1 MRKALALVVCLAMV
15 CAIVFVGCE
24 GTSNVPD
31 SNKGGE
37 NIIVD
42 NRNDYTEDIQEE
54 QNTQQESIGVTD
66 EDFSIVGYL
75 YEDTF
80 SSMYFL
86 VVTNNSKVPVSLS
99 ANGIAR
105 DANDGMIGADDLS
118 IDVLGP
124 GETSVGYFYFSDVKD
139 VASVDYT
146 FEYDTSTYYYPVI
159 SNLSVE
165 QTLNDRNVTVKVTNN
180 GNSCAEFVEAHAL
193 FFDSNKNLIYHA
205 SNYVVDNDNEI
216 KPGKSITTQLDSY
229 ESYDH
234 VEVYFTG
241 RSTGKTVDPNA
252 VSVVSDSDF
261 EINEHLYA
269 GSFSTQYY
277 LIVKSNASVAVGIT
291 ANATAKDANGAVL
304 GAASMEIDILGPGET
319 SIGYFYFADVLDV
332 ATVEYEL
339 SYDTEPYYTPVL
351 GNLSVEQTINA
362 ENIVVGITN
371 NGTKPARFVEV
382 YALFFDADN
391 NVVETASSYVVD
403 DDSEIKPGKTLVE
416 QLNAYDS
423 FDHVEVYLTGRG
435 D

>member
-1 MRKALALVVCLAMV
+1 MKKVFALIMCLAIALSLV
-15 CAIVFVGCE
+15 LVGC
-24 GTSNVPD
+24 GGPSVTPD
-31 SNKGGE
+31 ANNGGG
-37 NIIVD
+37 NIVVD
-42 NRNDYTEDIQEE
+42 NRNNGTSDNQGE
-54 QNTQQESIGVTD
+54 QNTQQDNITVKD
-66 EDFSIVGYL
+66 EDFTIVGYP
-75 YEDTF
+75 YENSF

-86 VVTNNSKVPVSLS
+86 VVTNNSKGTVEFF

-105 DANDGMIGADDLS
+105 DANGGMIGADDLS

-124 GETSVGYFYFSDVKD
+124 GETSIGYFYFNDVKD

-146 FEYDTSTYYYPVI
+146 FEYDTSSYYYPVI

-165 QTLNDRNVTVKVTNN
+165 QTMNDHNVTVKVTNE

-193 FFDSNKNLIYHA
+193 FFDGDNNVIGHTS
-205 SNYVVDNDNEI
+205 SYVVDNDCEI
-216 KPGKSITTQLDSY
+216 KPNKSITAQLDSY
-229 ESYDH
+229 EVYDH

-252 VSVVSDSDF
+252 VSAVSDSDF
-261 EINEHLYA
+261 EITEHLYSD
-269 GSFSTQYY
+269 SFSTQYF

-291 ANATAKDANGAVL
+291 ANATAKSASGAVL
-304 GAASMEIDILGPGET
+304 GADSMEIDILGPGET
-319 SIGYFYFADVLDV
+319 SLGYFYFDDVQGV

-351 GNLSVEQTINA
+351 GNLSVEQTINN
-362 ENIVVGITN
+362 ENVIVAVTN
-371 NGTKPARFVEV
+371 NGTKPAQFVEA
-382 YALFFDADN
+382 YALFFDSN
-391 NVVETASSYVVD
+391 NTVVETACGYVVD

-416 QLNAYDS
+416 QLDTYDS